1 MNQTLNEMEDP
12 ELFIRNL
19 LIQLKL
25 LSKEDFNKR
34 GNGWRRRFKTLL
46 NTLEGLT
53 DIKRPIFQQ
62 ELTRTKYYTRTG

>member
-1 MNQTLNEMEDP
+1 MNQSLDEMEDP
-12 ELFIRNL
+12 EFFVRNL

-62 ELTRTKYYTRTG
+62 ELNITQQKVEI